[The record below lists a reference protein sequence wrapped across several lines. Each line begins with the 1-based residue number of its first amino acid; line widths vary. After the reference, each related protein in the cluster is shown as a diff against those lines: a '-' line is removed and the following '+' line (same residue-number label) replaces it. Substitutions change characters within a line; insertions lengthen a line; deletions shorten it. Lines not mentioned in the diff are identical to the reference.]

1 MILYNYKESLSKRIG
16 LIVCIIDFYNWS
28 REVMVMTVQQQVAER
43 INGLSEEGAFFI
55 EQVLDS
61 MKPTFFIT
69 TEENERKVDVKKRFG
84 AGEGII
90 KNVEEFKSNNDEIMK
105 MFEGF
110 E

>member
-1 MILYNYKESLSKRIG
+1 MILCNYKESLSKRIR

-43 INGLSEEGAFFI
+43 INGLSEEGVFFI

-90 KNVEEFKSNNDEIMK
+90 KNVEEYKRTHF
-105 MFEGF
+105 FTA
-110 E
+110 

>member
-1 MILYNYKESLSKRIG
+1 MILYNYKESLSKRIR

-61 MKPTFFIT
+61 MKPTFLSLQ
-69 TEENERKVDVKKRFG
+69 KK
-84 AGEGII
+84 
-90 KNVEEFKSNNDEIMK
+90 MK
-105 MFEGF
+105 EKLT
-110 E
+110 